1 MEEPEALETEEAL
14 QSVLTSSTDRLFI
27 VKFGAVWCKPCTD
40 LQPSIDA
47 LKQELSETDR
57 NAQVVLVDRT
67 DDNDELFSKHDITK
81 LPTVLLITNGEVC
94 AKLARPDP
102 TDMRHKVI
110 SMLPPP
116 ALVLDADF

>member
-1 MEEPEALETEEAL
+1 MQEPEALETEEAL
-14 QSVLTSSTDRLFI
+14 QSLLTSSTDRLFI

-47 LKQELSETDR
+47 LKQELAETDR

-67 DDNDELFSKHDITK
+67 DDNDELFSTHDISK
-81 LPTVLLITNGEVC
+81 LPTVLLIINGEVRT
-94 AKLARPDP
+94 KLARPDSA
-102 TDMRHKVI
+102 DLRHQVL
-110 SMLPPP
+110 SLLAPP